1 LSALINVSLERQKDN
16 AMSNFK
22 DKIEEIDEV
31 VECLQITGNFDYLLR
46 VMVPD
51 IPSFEELIGDRLSK
65 IEEIGQ
71 MQTMVVLGEIKSFS
85 SFPIYAEK

>member
-1 LSALINVSLERQKDN
+1 
-16 AMSNFK
+16 MSNFK
-22 DKIEEIDEV
+22 EKIDAIDEI
-31 VECLQITGNFDYLLR
+31 VECLQVTGNFDYLLR

-51 IPSFEELIGDRLSK
+51 IPSFEELIGERLSK

-85 SFPIYAEK
+85 SFPIQSQK